1 MTNEKTCWKYVTSA
15 LYYYTNYGVAAV
27 DGVSFSVKRGEKVAI
42 IGESGAGKSQTGMSI
57 IRLIQSPPG
66 SIDSGSVVRRTDLLK
81 LKKMRCAISAAS
93 ILV

>member
-1 MTNEKTCWKYVTSA
+1 MTNEKNLLEVRDLRT
-15 LYYYTNYGVAAV
+15 YYYTNYGVVKAV

-66 SIDSGSVVRRTDLLK
+66 SIDSGEVLYEGTDLLK
-81 LKKMRCAISAAS
+81 FK
-93 ILV
+93 